1 MVRFG
6 LVVGFFMAR
15 RRQGGGHIAA
25 LFLVMLMGG
34 ALAVLPLGAA
44 QAAFSSFIPLNWGG
58 SISYNYG
65 YVSAATESERMQL
78 VGSVNAGGYVWQPW
92 FATTSAA
99 LSLGLTNTETSTS
112 STDSNTVAGTFSFG
126 VFPFSRFPFS
136 LNYSRSDSRTASFS
150 DLTQLSGNVYHQ
162 LSRLSLRQMY
172 SSRGGS
178 LSTLWYYRS
187 HFSGVQTSSLTET
200 YGLTYQA
207 HSAPNTVSLT
217 ANYSTSENSEN
228 SARPKSLVL
237 ALNHIYT
244 PHPETGVTNLLT
256 YLATDSGVAVSK
268 SKSNVTQGSSSFY
281 WRPEHRA
288 LSMSGGV
295 RASKSGSSG
304 GSGRRSLDSNIGV
317 NYRITRRA
325 NMRAGLTVGT
335 AESKKSRSLTS
346 SQSLGISYSSH
357 RYPLGAGFDWVWTTS
372 GSAGNSMSRTDSSGN
387 SSSRTDLSR
396 GKKGKKT
403 TSTRSFGGG
412 LTHSIVGQWALGRA
426 ASLNTGFSQGF
437 SVSKSSSVGEISKTF
452 NNSFNI
458 SSNYRAR
465 RGATYGSFQMSDS
478 RAMGEREAVF
488 QRAAANLS
496 QDLTL
501 SRLSAISGN
510 VALDVNRQESRLIS
524 GKTEKGYR
532 RHANFG
538 LNYRNQRPFGI
549 YNLRF
554 QSRFSASKEIGTDI
568 PSRRLDWDNRF
579 QYSLGLLSMTASF
592 RVTQNGE
599 GIPVKSLYFQAT
611 RSF

>member
-6 LVVGFFMAR
+6 LVVSFFMAK

-25 LFLVMLMGG
+25 LFLVMLMGY
-34 ALAVLPLGAA
+34 ALAVLPFGAA

-78 VGSVNAGGYVWQPW
+78 IGSVNAGGYVWQPW

-99 LSLGLTNTETSTS
+99 LSLGLTNTETTTS
-112 STDSNTVAGTFSFG
+112 STDSNTVAGSFSFS

-136 LNYSRSDSRTASFS
+136 LTYSRSDSRTASFS
-150 DLTQLSGNVYHQ
+150 DLAQPSGSVYHQ

-172 SSRGGS
+172 TSRGGS

-187 HFSGVQTSSLTET
+187 DFSGVQSSSLTEA
-200 YGLTYQA
+200 YGLSYQT
-207 HSAPNTVSLT
+207 HSAPNTLTLT
-217 ANYSTSENSEN
+217 ANYSASESSEND
-228 SARPKSLVL
+228 ARPESLVL

-256 YLATDSGVAVSK
+256 HLLTDSGTGDSE
-268 SKSNVTQGSSSFY
+268 STVTQGSSSFY

-288 LSMSGGV
+288 LSVSGGV
-295 RASKSGSSG
+295 RASKSESSRGSD
-304 GSGRRSLDSNIGV
+304 RRSLDTNIGV

-335 AESKKSRSLTS
+335 AESENSRSLTS
-346 SQSLGISYSSH
+346 SQSLGINYSSH
-357 RYPLGAGFDWVWTTS
+357 RYPVGAGFDWVGTVS
-372 GSAGNSMSRTDSSGN
+372 GTAGNSMSRMDSSG
-387 SSSRTDLSR
+387 RKETA
-396 GKKGKKT
+396 
-403 TSTRSFGGG
+403 STRSFGGG
-412 LTHSIVGQWALGRA
+412 LSHSVVGQWAPGRA
-426 ASLNTGFSQGF
+426 TSLNMGVSQGF
-437 SVSKSSSVGEISKTF
+437 SASKSSAVKEVSRTVS
-452 NNSFNI
+452 NSFNM
-458 SSNYRAR
+458 SSSYRAR

-478 RAMGEREAVF
+478 RSLGERRSMF
-488 QRAAANLS
+488 QRAAVNLS
-496 QDLTL
+496 QDLSL
-501 SRLSAISGN
+501 SRLSTIAAN
-510 VALDVNRQESRLIS
+510 AAFDVNRQESQVES
-524 GKTEKGYR
+524 GNTETAYR
-532 RHANFG
+532 RYANFS

-554 QSRFSASKEIGTDI
+554 RSRFSASKEIGNDI
-568 PSRRLDWDNRF
+568 PSQRLDWDSRF
-579 QYSLGLLSMTASF
+579 QYSLGLLSMAASF
-592 RVTQNGE
+592 RMTQSGE